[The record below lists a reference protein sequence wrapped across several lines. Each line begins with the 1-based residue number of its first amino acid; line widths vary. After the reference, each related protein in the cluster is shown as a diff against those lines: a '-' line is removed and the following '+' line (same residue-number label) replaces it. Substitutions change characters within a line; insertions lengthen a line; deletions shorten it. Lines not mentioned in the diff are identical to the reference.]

1 MRMTLQEIRE
11 KEFNTTKDG
20 KRLNQSS
27 SNELKNI
34 ITELVM
40 ESLLTTHPEL
50 TIVRGASSL
59 LLMIENNIEG
69 ALPLEVTIV
78 NKPLNIDENDFAE
91 QYEEKLRKEQEK
103 QKKKEI
109 LARKVTTE

>member
-1 MRMTLQEIRE
+1 MTLQEIRV
-11 KEFNTTKDG
+11 KEFKTTKDN
-20 KRLNQSS
+20 KRLNQASG
-27 SNELKNI
+27 NELKNI

-50 TIVRGASSL
+50 NIVRGASSL
-59 LLMIENNIEG
+59 LLMIENDIEG

-78 NKPLNIDENDFAE
+78 NKPLDIDENDFAE
-91 QYEEKLRKEQEK
+91 QYQEKLRKELEK

-109 LARKVTTE
+109 LARKVTAE